1 MKGKLYVGRISGL
14 SFGGATIDS
23 AEIRGPDDS
32 VFVALRRITVRW
44 DPRDLV
50 DKRTLLS
57 LLEIDRLVVH
67 LRKDSTGTWN
77 YKRVFPPGPNKKR
90 VSGAERGWGDY
101 IVADSVRPRT
111 ARRSFCRCRG
121 IRTTRSTA
129 PGATA
134 RSRGT

>member
-1 MKGKLYVGRISGL
+1 MTLLGLGLLVVAVVAGVLKTQFGRDFTRNYVEDLIAPKVKGKLHIGRITGL

-57 LLEIDRLVVH
+57 LLEIDRLVMP
-67 LRKDSTGTWN
+67 LRKDSTGRWN
-77 YKRVFPPGPNKKR
+77 
-90 VSGAERGWGDY
+90 
-101 IVADSVRPRT
+101 
-111 ARRSFCRCRG
+111 
-121 IRTTRSTA
+121 
-129 PGATA
+129 
-134 RSRGT
+134 